1 MNIEEIKKKAPD
13 GATHY
18 GDEGYWMVDEY
29 HNVYM
34 WVFEFGRSYWKYA
47 RPAQCLVATDIKPL
61 LGVFFYPFFKSL
73 NHGLMPITNTSKAT
87 HFINLFQECYLLL
100 VHSGFFT

>member
-1 MNIEEIKKKAPD
+1 MNITLDEIKSKAPE

-47 RPAQCLVATDIKPL
+47 RPAQCLFATDIKPL
-61 LGVFFYPFFKSL
+61 
-73 NHGLMPITNTSKAT
+73 
-87 HFINLFQECYLLL
+87 
-100 VHSGFFT
+100 